1 MYDFDLTSLGSI
13 ISALFRVIGGVLRL
27 DPEVYRAVILHPQ
40 GTRFAVLILFLAG
53 LSSTLGQ
60 SVVLFAN
67 RVKLRRFLFSL
78 LMFAISV
85 VISAFLWAVTIW
97 LLVNWL
103 TANDWLLLDVWTV
116 VALSYAPLVFGFL
129 ILLPYLGRII
139 DDVLRVW
146 VLLVMLTG
154 GLAFYPDNVGGVVL
168 AGMLGWVSLYLLS
181 SLPLWVR
188 MQEWYWRFSTGTKK
202 LSSTQDL
209 VEEYVSEIHE
219 AANEVRADT
228 AVSGEDEV

>member
-13 ISALFRVIGGVLRL
+13 ISALFQVIGGVLRL

-78 LMFAISV
+78 VMFAISL
-85 VISAFLWAVTIW
+85 VISAFLWAFTIW
-97 LLVNWL
+97 VLVEWFTDNS
-103 TANDWLLLDVWTV
+103 WLLIDVWTV
-116 VALSYAPLVFGFL
+116 VALSYAPFVFGFL

-139 DDVLRVW
+139 DDILRVW
-146 VLLVMLTG
+146 VLLAMLAG
-154 GLAFYPDNVGGVVL
+154 GLAFYPGNVAGVVL
-168 AGMLGWVSLYLLS
+168 AGILGWVSLYLLS

-188 MQEWYWRFSTGTKK
+188 VQEWYWRFSTGTQK
-202 LSSTQDL
+202 LSSTQDM
-209 VEEYVSEIHE
+209 VEEYVLEIQE
-219 AANEVRADT
+219 RANQPRGNT
-228 AVSGEDEV
+228 AVSGEDEA